1 MFKIVLVALFLVLNL
16 YSNEVYILP
25 KQGEQIKDKISE
37 SITNAKSEILV
48 AMYNFSY
55 KKFAKDLVDVSKNG
69 VKITVFLDAKKVK
82 EDSEVFEYLKKNNIK
97 VVLVKDKMHLK
108 VALIDSKVAIFG
120 STNWTKESFEE
131 NYELIYI
138 SEDEKTVKTLS
149 SFIKSL

>member
-37 SITNAKSEILV
+37 SITNAKSEILI

-55 KKFAKDLVDVSKNG
+55 KKFAKDLVDASKNG

-82 EDSEVFEYLKKNNIK
+82 EDPEISEYLKKNNIK

-120 STNWTKESFEE
+120 STNWTKKSFEE

>member
-1 MFKIVLVALFLVLNL
+1 MFKIVFITLFLVLNL
-16 YSNEVYILP
+16 FSNEVYILP
-25 KQGEQIKDKISE
+25 KQGEDIKDKISE
-37 SITNAKSEILV
+37 SIINSKSEILV

-55 KKFAKDLVDVSKNG
+55 KKFAKDLVDASKKG
-69 VKITVFLDAKKVK
+69 VKVTVYLDSKKVK
-82 EDSEVFEYLKKNNIK
+82 EDSEISDFLTKNNIK

-108 VALIDSKVAIFG
+108 VALIDSKTAIFG

-138 SEDEKTVKTLS
+138 SEDKNIVETLK

>member
-1 MFKIVLVALFLVLNL
+1 MFKIVLIALFLVLNL

-37 SITNAKSEILV
+37 SITNAKSEILI

-55 KKFAKDLVDVSKNG
+55 KKFAKDLVDASKKG

-82 EDSEVFEYLKKNNIK
+82 EDPEISEYLKKNNIK

>member
-1 MFKIVLVALFLVLNL
+1 MFKIVLIALFLVLNL
-16 YSNEVYILP
+16 YSTEVYILP

-37 SITNAKSEILV
+37 SITNAKSEILI

-55 KKFAKDLVDVSKNG
+55 KKFAKDLVDASKNG

-82 EDSEVFEYLKKNNIK
+82 EDPEISEYLKKNNIK

>member
-55 KKFAKDLVDVSKNG
+55 KKFAKDLVDASKND

-82 EDSEVFEYLKKNNIK
+82 EDSEISEYLKKNNIK

>member
-55 KKFAKDLVDVSKNG
+55 KKFAKDLVDASKNG

>member
-1 MFKIVLVALFLVLNL
+1 MFKIVLISLFLVLNL

-37 SITNAKSEILV
+37 SITNAKSEILI

-55 KKFAKDLVDVSKNG
+55 KKFAKDLVDASKNG

-82 EDSEVFEYLKKNNIK
+82 EDPEISEYLKKNNIK

>member
-37 SITNAKSEILV
+37 SITNAKSEILI

-55 KKFAKDLVDVSKNG
+55 KKFAKDLVDASKNG

>member
-1 MFKIVLVALFLVLNL
+1 MFKIVLIALFLVLNL

-25 KQGEQIKDKISE
+25 KQGEQITDKISE
-37 SITNAKSEILV
+37 SITNAKSEILI

-55 KKFAKDLVDVSKNG
+55 KKFAKDLVDASKNG

-82 EDSEVFEYLKKNNIK
+82 EDPEISEYLKKNNIK

>member
-37 SITNAKSEILV
+37 SITNAKSEILI

-55 KKFAKDLVDVSKNG
+55 KKFAKDLVDASKNG

-82 EDSEVFEYLKKNNIK
+82 EDPEISEYLKKNNIK

-138 SEDEKTVKTLS
+138 TEDEKTVETLS

>member
-37 SITNAKSEILV
+37 SITNAKSEILI

-55 KKFAKDLVDVSKNG
+55 KKFAKDLVNASKNG
-69 VKITVFLDAKKVK
+69 VKITVFLDSKKVK
-82 EDSEVFEYLKKNNIK
+82 DDSEISEYLKKNNIK

-138 SEDEKTVKTLS
+138 SEDEKTVETLS

>member
-37 SITNAKSEILV
+37 SITNAKSEILI

-55 KKFAKDLVDVSKNG
+55 KKFAKDLVDASKNG

-82 EDSEVFEYLKKNNIK
+82 EDPEISEYLKKNNIK

>member
-1 MFKIVLVALFLVLNL
+1 MFKIVLIALFLVLNL

-37 SITNAKSEILV
+37 SITNAKSEILI

-55 KKFAKDLVDVSKNG
+55 KKFAKDLVDASKNG

-82 EDSEVFEYLKKNNIK
+82 EDPEISEYLKKNNIK

-138 SEDEKTVKTLS
+138 TEDEKTVETLS

>member
-1 MFKIVLVALFLVLNL
+1 MFKIFIISIFLVINIFA
-16 YSNEVYILP
+16 NEVYILP

-55 KKFAKDLVDVSKNG
+55 KKFAKDLVDASKNG

>member
-1 MFKIVLVALFLVLNL
+1 MFKIVLIALFLVLNL

-55 KKFAKDLVDVSKNG
+55 KKFAKDLVDASKNG

>member
-1 MFKIVLVALFLVLNL
+1 MFKIIFITLFLVLNL
-16 YSNEVYILP
+16 FSNEVYILP
-25 KQGEQIKDKISE
+25 KQGEEIKDKISE
-37 SITNAKSEILV
+37 SILNSKSEILI

-55 KKFAKDLVDVSKNG
+55 KKFAKDLVDASKKG
-69 VKITVFLDAKKVK
+69 VKVTVYLDSKKVK
-82 EDSEVFEYLKKNNIK
+82 EDSDISDFLTKNNIK

-108 VALIDSKVAIFG
+108 VALIDSKTAIFG

-138 SEDEKTVKTLS
+138 SDDKNIVDKLK

>member
-1 MFKIVLVALFLVLNL
+1 MFKIVLIALFLVLNL

-55 KKFAKDLVDVSKNG
+55 KKFAKDLVDASKNG
-69 VKITVFLDAKKVK
+69 VKITVFLDAKKMK

-138 SEDEKTVKTLS
+138 SEDEKTVETLS

>member
-1 MFKIVLVALFLVLNL
+1 MFKIVLISLFLVLNL

-25 KQGEQIKDKISE
+25 KQGEEIKDKISE
-37 SITNAKSEILV
+37 SITSAKSEILV

-55 KKFAKDLVDVSKNG
+55 KKFAKDLVDASKKG
-69 VKITVFLDAKKVK
+69 VKVTVYLDSKKVK
-82 EDSEVFEYLKKNNIK
+82 EDSEISDFLTKNNIK

-108 VALIDSKVAIFG
+108 VALIDSKTAIFG

-138 SEDEKTVKTLS
+138 SEDKNIVDTLKT
-149 SFIKSL
+149 FIKSL

>member
-1 MFKIVLVALFLVLNL
+1 MFKIVLIALFLVLNL

-55 KKFAKDLVDVSKNG
+55 KKFAKDLVDASKNG

-82 EDSEVFEYLKKNNIK
+82 EDPEISEYLKKNNIK

>member
-55 KKFAKDLVDVSKNG
+55 KKFAKDLVDASKNG

-82 EDSEVFEYLKKNNIK
+82 EDPEISEYLKKNNIK

>member
-55 KKFAKDLVDVSKNG
+55 KKFAKDLVDASKNG

-138 SEDEKTVKTLS
+138 SEDEKTVETLS

>member
-1 MFKIVLVALFLVLNL
+1 MFKIVLISLFLILNL

-25 KQGEQIKDKISE
+25 NQGKEIKDKISE
-37 SITNAKSEILV
+37 SIINSNSEILI

-55 KKFAKDLVDVSKNG
+55 KKFAKDLVDASKKG
-69 VKITVFLDAKKVK
+69 VRITVYLDAKKVK
-82 EDSEVFEYLKKNNIK
+82 EDSDIFDFLIKNNIK

-108 VALIDSKVAIFG
+108 VALIDSKIAIFG

-138 SEDEKTVKTLS
+138 SEDKNIIDTLK

>member
-1 MFKIVLVALFLVLNL
+1 MFKIVLIALFLVLNL

-37 SITNAKSEILV
+37 SITNAKSEILI

-55 KKFAKDLVDVSKNG
+55 KKFAKDLVDASKNG
-69 VKITVFLDAKKVK
+69 VKITVFLDAKKMK

-138 SEDEKTVKTLS
+138 SEDEKTVETLS

>member
-1 MFKIVLVALFLVLNL
+1 MFKIFIISIFLVINIFA
-16 YSNEVYILP
+16 NEVYILP

-37 SITNAKSEILV
+37 SITNAKSEIFI

-55 KKFAKDLVDVSKNG
+55 KKFAKDLVEASKNG
-69 VKITVFLDAKKVK
+69 VKITDFLDSKKVK
-82 EDSEVFEYLKKNNIK
+82 EDSDISDYLKKNNIK
-97 VVLVKDKMHLK
+97 VVLMKDKMHLK
-108 VALIDSKVAIFG
+108 LAIIDSKVAIFG

-138 SEDEKTVKTLS
+138 SEDEKTVETLS